1 MGKASYTDR
10 KLTDA
15 ERSVAQK
22 YYYLVSYFI
31 WKKHLTPMT
40 EWEGELAIPY
50 MQAIKKY
57 SDYDQLH
64 CFSIKTV
71 IFYAL
76 DSARANYFKKRNC
89 AKRKA
94 AGGEVYYD
102 EKGKQGAYIS
112 DYRISGNPMITEQVA
127 LSNAM
132 VEIILENMEI
142 ERQYQ
147 REVDRFSKPEK
158 GISLKIQTIKYCG
171 TETGKILALFSQI
184 SYDTNKR
191 GNIPKFAMVYVTCLL
206 LSVMKREVLGQI
218 IDPRTILKVLLVDY
232 EEMADTV
239 NEAAAYVE
247 ERRSELYLK
256 EIEE

>member
-1 MGKASYTDR
+1 MGFPGEEIVSTAVE
-10 KLTDA
+10 KLSDTLIQKMDHA
-15 ERSVAQK
+15 EEKRNREFTYQ
-22 YYYLVSYFI
+22 LR
-31 WKKHLTPMT
+31 
-40 EWEGELAIPY
+40 ELEFY
-50 MQAIKKY
+50 KRNYDKEIKK
-57 SDYDQLH
+57 
-64 CFSIKTV
+64 
-71 IFYAL
+71 IFDEWFDFL
-76 DSARANYFKKRNC
+76 QNTLIITNKNVEDSVK
-89 AKRKA
+89 
-94 AGGEVYYD
+94 
-102 EKGKQGAYIS
+102 
-112 DYRISGNPMITEQVA
+112 
-127 LSNAM
+127 
-132 VEIILENMEI
+132 
-142 ERQYQ
+142 RQYQ

-256 EIEE
+256 ELEE

>member
-1 MGKASYTDR
+1 MGFPGEEIVSTAVE
-10 KLTDA
+10 KLSDTLIQKMDHA
-15 ERSVAQK
+15 EEKRNREFTYQ
-22 YYYLVSYFI
+22 LR
-31 WKKHLTPMT
+31 
-40 EWEGELAIPY
+40 ELEFY
-50 MQAIKKY
+50 KGNYDKEIKK
-57 SDYDQLH
+57 
-64 CFSIKTV
+64 
-71 IFYAL
+71 IFDEWFDFL
-76 DSARANYFKKRNC
+76 QNTLIITNKNVEDSVK
-89 AKRKA
+89 
-94 AGGEVYYD
+94 
-102 EKGKQGAYIS
+102 
-112 DYRISGNPMITEQVA
+112 
-127 LSNAM
+127 
-132 VEIILENMEI
+132 
-142 ERQYQ
+142 RQYQ

-158 GISLKIQTIKYCG
+158 CISLKIQTIKYCG

>member
-50 MQAIKKY
+50 IQAIKKY

-76 DSARANYFKKRNC
+76 DSARANYFKKEIVQ
-89 AKRKA
+89 K
-94 AGGEVYYD
+94 
-102 EKGKQGAYIS
+102 EKQQVERYIMMNKES
-112 DYRISGNPMITEQVA
+112 REHIS
-127 LSNAM
+127 
-132 VEIILENMEI
+132 
-142 ERQYQ
+142 
-147 REVDRFSKPEK
+147 
-158 GISLKIQTIKYCG
+158 QTIG
-171 TETGKILALFSQI
+171 FLEIL
-184 SYDTNKR
+184 
-191 GNIPKFAMVYVTCLL
+191 
-206 LSVMKREVLGQI
+206 
-218 IDPRTILKVLLVDY
+218 
-232 EEMADTV
+232 
-239 NEAAAYVE
+239 
-247 ERRSELYLK
+247 
-256 EIEE
+256 